1 MTSLLSKRL
10 VKASTPGYEGSGAPR
25 CAAIIRPDARFSGP
39 APLGNLKAFWRAGK
53 PGPPT
58 AKLRAL
64 GEEIPEL

>member
-1 MTSLLSKRL
+1 M
-10 VKASTPGYEGSGAPR
+10 PR

-53 PGPPT
+53 PGTPT

-64 GEEIPEL
+64 GEETPEP